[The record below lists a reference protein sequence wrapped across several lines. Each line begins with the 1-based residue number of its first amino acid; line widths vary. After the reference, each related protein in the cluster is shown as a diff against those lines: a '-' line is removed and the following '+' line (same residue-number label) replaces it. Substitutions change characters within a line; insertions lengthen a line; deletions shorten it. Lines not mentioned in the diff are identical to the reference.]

1 MNILSVFKHRRS
13 VRQYTGENIPQEVLE
28 QVLKAGLTSASGRAR
43 RPWEFVVVQNKE
55 TLQKMASCRAA
66 GAKMLEGADC
76 AIVVIADPDKTDVW
90 VEDASI
96 AMANM
101 HLAADALGWGS
112 CWIQG
117 RLREAADGRSTETY
131 LRELLHYPDSYRLEA
146 ILSLGMAKEH
156 PAAYE
161 DGDLPMEKIHYEQF

>member
-1 MNILSVFKHRRS
+1 MNILSVFKNRRS
-13 VRQYTGENIPQEVLE
+13 VRQYTGETIPQELLE

-43 RPWEFVVVQNKE
+43 RPWEFIVVRDKD
-55 TLQKMASCRAA
+55 TLQKMSKCRAGGA
-66 GAKMLEGADC
+66 GMLEGADA

-101 HLAADALGWGS
+101 HLAADALGIGS

-117 RLREAADGRSTETY
+117 RLREAGDGRLTETY
-131 LRELLHYPDSYRLEA
+131 LRELLHYPDTYRLEA
-146 ILSLGMAKEH
+146 LLSLGM
-156 PAAYE
+156 PASHAPAYE
-161 DGDLPMEKIHYEQF
+161 DSDLLMEKIHYERY

>member
-1 MNILSVFKHRRS
+1 MSILSIFKHRRS
-13 VRQYTGENIPQEVLE
+13 VRQYTGEAIPQEILE

-43 RPWEFVVVQNKE
+43 RPWEFVVVRNKE
-55 TLQKMASCRAA
+55 VLEKMASCRAG
-66 GAKMLEGADC
+66 GAQMLAGADC
-76 AIVVIADPDKTDVW
+76 AVVVIADPDKTDVW

-101 HLAADALGWGS
+101 HLAADALGLGS

-117 RLREAADGRSTETY
+117 RLRDSADGRSTETY
-131 LRELLHYPDSYRLEA
+131 LRELLAYPDTYRLEA
-146 ILSLGMAKEH
+146 ILSLGMPQNH

-161 DGDLPMEKIHYEQF
+161 LEKLDMTKIHREAY